1 MKTDPY
7 VFKHQVKRKFKNL
20 MSSMEIQMLEYID
33 VYLDEYEKH
42 IKKNPN
48 AAVQFELDDV
58 NDIAIFV
65 FIGKLKKVIEE
76 AEQLQF
82 YEREIKPILK
92 PKK

>member
-1 MKTDPY
+1 
-7 VFKHQVKRKFKNL
+7 
-20 MSSMEIQMLEYID
+20 MSSMNESMIDYID
-33 VYLDEYEKH
+33 IYLDEYENY

-58 NDIAIFV
+58 NEIAIFV
-65 FIGKLKKVIEE
+65 FIGKLKKIIEE